1 MQYRPRVLNKGQG
14 GAMTHIRKMAALLAV
29 VWSWLTPASAAPTAP
44 DLDYKARLV
53 AEAVAQKRPF
63 PDFVRINSAL
73 DMETLYGV
81 QQRYV
86 AARLA
91 AGERIGG
98 FKGGFIPQLPIG
110 GVLFAAGLKEH
121 VRQVRRSD
129 FHSLLV
135 EAEIAFEICVPV
147 TAPLAD
153 AAAVQAVVCR
163 LRPAIELPDAAVP
176 DLDSLK
182 KDLPH
187 LARVLVP
194 TDIATREV
202 ALGAPVAAQTVDLAA
217 VRVRITHDGRLLGER
232 AAGPANLAL
241 WESVRWV
248 INEFALARGYRVEAG
263 HIVMPGQLTGLHP
276 GAAGH
281 YQIDYGVLGSVEFD
295 IVGE

>member
-1 MQYRPRVLNKGQG
+1 MTYRLRIAVV
-14 GAMTHIRKMAALLAV
+14 LAV
-29 VWSWLTPASAAPTAP
+29 VLPWMMPVRAAPAAP
-44 DLDYKARLV
+44 DLDYMARLV
-53 AEAVAQKRPF
+53 GEAAEHRRVF
-63 PDFVRINSAL
+63 PDFVRINPSL

-98 FKGGFIPQLPIG
+98 YKGGFIPQLPIG
-110 GVLFAAGLKEH
+110 GVLFAAGLKES
-121 VRQVRRSD
+121 VRQVRRSE

-135 EAEIAFEICVPV
+135 EAEIAFEICAPV

-153 AAAVQAVVCR
+153 VAAVQAVVCR
-163 LRPAIELPDAAVP
+163 LRPAVELPDAAVP
-176 DLDSLK
+176 DLAALK
-182 KDLPH
+182 QDLPH

-194 TDIATREV
+194 TDIATRDV
-202 ALGAPVAAQTVDLAA
+202 ALGAPLAAGAVDLAA
-217 VRVRITHDGRLLGER
+217 VRVRATHDGRTLGER

-263 HIVMPGQLTGLHP
+263 QIVMPGQLTGLHV
-276 GAAGH
+276 GAPGH
-281 YQIDYGVLGSVEFD
+281 YHIDYGVLGSVEFD
-295 IVGE
+295 IVGD